1 MKKVQKLRQIRMYKK
16 APLDKWALCYLLIP
30 HILELHN
37 EEEAFPPY
45 SFLFEV
51 LPLLSGQSPVKK
63 REEEDGKKES

>member
-16 APLDKWALCYLLIP
+16 VPLDKWALCYLLSP

-37 EEEAFPPY
+37 EEAFPPY

-51 LPLLSGQSPVKK
+51 LPLLSSQSPVKK
-63 REEEDGKKES
+63 REEEDGKEES